1 MAKNKAVR
9 TPQEERGKGRERENL
24 TSGQPDGAEEG
35 GKRLHYCTC
44 TVRTGPDR
52 QRAELRV

>member
-9 TPQEERGKGRERENL
+9 TPQGERERENL

-44 TVRTGPDR
+44 TDRTGPDC